1 MNTKNQIK
9 DQATYYLHRLSDVRF
24 LGQVVF
30 VIIVLLIS
38 WSGIKSI
45 QTNYG
50 LQKQITSLKEQNDWQ
65 KLQNSN
71 LALDNQYYNSNQYL
85 ELAARKNF
93 GLAAAGE
100 QEIIVPK
107 TVALAHTVELP
118 DYSKPEEVTVK
129 LPAYQRNFQSWVD
142 FFLHRQ
148 NSSNWQIYPCLL
160 QFSSLTRR
168 GVEQRQLAWLITT
181 RSQVRVLPPQP

>member
-50 LQKQITSLKEQNDWQ
+50 LQKQITSLKEQNDLQ

-148 NSSNWQIYPCLL
+148 NSSN
-160 QFSSLTRR
+160 
-168 GVEQRQLAWLITT
+168 
-181 RSQVRVLPPQP
+181 